1 MGPVERQQL
10 VQERQRALAD
20 HVAAV
25 HCRVLGRDQAARP
38 EHYILVA
45 PDMLGFGGMAK
56 IVQFDSSPYEFRAR
70 HLFALFDEPGI
81 DEKAHFVGN
90 SFGGSLVLQ
99 ATTRPE
105 WATRMASATSISGTG
120 GPWHS
125 TKTRAE
131 LGRYDGTEADMRRL
145 MAMLVDDF
153 PGRTNRSARGCAG
166 RRCPVT
172 TPAWSPRTPRPRTL
186 CAASG
191 RSAATRPTLRAP
203 ECPP

>member
-1 MGPVERQQL
+1 
-10 VQERQRALAD
+10 
-20 HVAAV
+20 
-25 HCRVLGRDQAARP
+25 
-38 EHYILVA
+38 
-45 PDMLGFGGMAK
+45 MLGFGGMAK

-90 SFGGSLVLQ
+90 SFGGSLVLE

-105 WATRMASATSISGTG
+105 WAARMASATSISGTG
-120 GPWHS
+120 GSWHS

-153 PGRTNRSARGCAG
+153 PGKDEQVRARVRWAAVPGHYASMVA
-166 RRCPVT
+166 PH
-172 TPAWSPRTPRPRTL
+172 TPAPHALRRERPVSSYPADLKGT
-186 CAASG
+186 G
-191 RSAATRPTLRAP
+191 VPTLSSIALKR
-203 ECPP
+203 